1 MTATVHEK
9 GVDLESQPDD
19 RLRAQALATTA
30 DELPEG
36 YYTSPRVI
44 ASFAGFS
51 LNVCTTYFVLQA
63 SASALPN
70 ILQDI
75 GQSDNQ
81 SLFSTLWTMGQAVS
95 ILVMGRL
102 TDRFGRRP
110 FVIATHILGLVG
122 AIVGCTANKFNTLLA
137 AMTMLGVA
145 AGPAGASPLFIGEL
159 MSNKHKFLGLLAV
172 TVPSIVMTAGPYL
185 GQRLSIQSSW
195 RWIFYIY
202 IIMSTVATSLIVVWY
217 HPPSFTQLHGKKA
230 RKRDELAKLD
240 WIGLFLVTAGVSLF
254 LLGVSWGGKP
264 NSAWNSG
271 KIIGLM
277 TSGLGSLLVFALYEV
292 FGKPERPMVPPGLF
306 KDTRGFVCIL
316 LISSIMGAMNLCL
329 TIIYPQQVINIFG
342 SSLKNWEETAWMTA
356 TAAFGTWAGIMVL
369 GNLFHLI
376 RHIRWQIL
384 AGAIWLTAFLGAMS
398 SINRDNKNA
407 AIALSFF
414 AGLVVSWAQDITML
428 MVQFI
433 TTDED
438 LGVAFSVVAASRPF
452 FGSIFTAAFIS
463 LYSNQYPKQ
472 IGSHLTSALR
482 GTDIPQSSFPSL
494 LEAAKTGRIDAV
506 KALPG
511 MTNSTA
517 TVVSRAMA
525 DSYTASYANVYYFAM
540 ALGVIPIIASLYM
553 RDFDQYLTDHVPHQL
568 YDRNK
573 ADKDVLEGDSDSQS
587 SPTILSIVDDKTQRY
602 FHSSIGVTKQEAA
615 LPDDT
620 AKIS

>member
-51 LNVCTTYFVLQA
+51 LNVCATYFVLQA

-75 GQSDNQ
+75 GQSENQ
-81 SLFSTLWTMGQAVS
+81 GLFSTLWTMGQAVS

-110 FVIATHILGLVG
+110 FVIATHIIGLVG

-137 AMTMLGVA
+137 AMTLLGVA
-145 AGPAGASPLFIGEL
+145 AGPAGSSPLFVGEL
-159 MSNKHKFLGLLAV
+159 MSNKTKFLGLL
-172 TVPSIVMTAGPYL
+172 TVSIPTIVMSAGPYF
-185 GQRLSIQSSW
+185 GQRLSIQGNW

-202 IIMSTVATSLIVVWY
+202 IIMSAIAVVLIVVWY
-217 HPPSFTQLHGKKA
+217 HPPSFRQLHGKRA

-240 WIGLFLVTAGVSLF
+240 WIGIFLVSVGVSLF

-264 NSAWNSG
+264 NSPWNSS

-292 FGKPERPMVPPGLF
+292 FGKPVQPMIPPALF

-342 SSLKNWEETAWMTA
+342 SSLKNWQETAWMTA
-356 TAAFGTWAGIMVL
+356 TASFGTWAGVMIL
-369 GNLFHLI
+369 GNVFHLI

-384 AGAIWLTAFLGAMS
+384 VGALWLTAFLGAMS
-398 SINRDNKNA
+398 SVNRDNKNA

-414 AGLVVSWAQDITML
+414 SGFVVGWAQDITML

-438 LGVAFSVVAASRPF
+438 LGVAFCMYPY
-452 FGSIFTAAFIS
+452 
-463 LYSNQYPKQ
+463 LYGRDVSNNNQYPKE
-472 IGSHLTSALR
+472 IGSHLTSAMR
-482 GTDIPQSSFPSL
+482 GTDIPQASFPSL
-494 LEAAKTGRIDAV
+494 LEAATTGRIDAV

-511 MTNSTA
+511 MTNSIA
-517 TVVSRAMA
+517 AVVSRAMA

-540 ALGVIPIIASLYM
+540 ALGVIPIIASLCM
-553 RDFDQYLTDHVPHQL
+553 RDFDRYLTDHVPHQI
-568 YDRNK
+568 YDRKK
-573 ADKDVLEGDSDSQS
+573 ADKDVLDGDSDTPS
-587 SPTILSIVDDKTQRY
+587 SPTIQSTVEVK
-602 FHSSIGVTKQEAA
+602 E
-615 LPDDT
+615 
-620 AKIS
+620 

>member
-51 LNVCTTYFVLQA
+51 INVCATYFVLQA

-75 GQSDNQ
+75 GQSENQ
-81 SLFSTLWTMGQAVS
+81 GLFSTLWTMGQAVS

-110 FVIATHILGLVG
+110 FVIATHIIGLVG
-122 AIVGCTANKFNTLLA
+122 AIVGCTAKEFNTLLA
-137 AMTMLGVA
+137 AMTLLGVA
-145 AGPAGASPLFIGEL
+145 AGPAGSSPLFVGEL
-159 MSNKHKFLGLLAV
+159 MSNKTKFLGLLTV
-172 TVPSIVMTAGPYL
+172 TIPTIIMSAGPYF
-185 GQRLSIQSSW
+185 GQSLSIQGNW

-202 IIMSTVATSLIVVWY
+202 IISSAVAALLIVVWY
-217 HPPSFTQLHGKKA
+217 HPPSFRQLHGKKA

-240 WIGLFLVTAGVSLF
+240 WIGIFLVTAGVSLF

-264 NSAWNSG
+264 NNPWNSG

-277 TSGLGSLLVFALYEV
+277 TSGLGSLVVFALYEV
-292 FGKPERPMVPPGLF
+292 FGKPVQPIIPPVLF

-329 TIIYPQQVINIFG
+329 TILYPQQVINIFG
-342 SSLKNWEETAWMTA
+342 SSLKNWQETAWMTA
-356 TAAFGTWAGIMVL
+356 TASFGTWAGVMIL
-369 GNLFHLI
+369 GNVFHLI

-384 AGAIWLTAFLGAMS
+384 VGAMWLTAFLGAMS
-398 SINRDNKNA
+398 SVNRDNKNA

-414 AGLVVSWAQDITML
+414 SGFVVGWAQDITML

-452 FGSIFTAAFIS
+452 FGSIFTAVFIS
-463 LYSNQYPKQ
+463 LYSNQYPKE
-472 IGSHLTSALR
+472 IGSHLTSAMR
-482 GTDIPQSSFPSL
+482 GTDIPQASFPSL
-494 LEAAKTGRIDAV
+494 LEAAKTGRIDAI

-517 TVVSRAMA
+517 TVVSQAMA

-540 ALGVIPIIASLYM
+540 ALGVIPIIASLCM
-553 RDFDQYLTDHVPHQL
+553 RDFDRYLTDHVPHQI
-568 YDRNK
+568 YDRKK
-573 ADKDVLEGDSDSQS
+573 ADKDVLEGDSDTPS
-587 SPTILSIVDDKTQRY
+587 SSTI
-602 FHSSIGVTKQEAA
+602 HSTIEVKA
-615 LPDDT
+615 
-620 AKIS
+620 

>member
-1 MTATVHEK
+1 MTVTVPQE

-30 DELPEG
+30 AELPEG

-44 ASFAGFS
+44 ASFAAFS
-51 LNVCTTYFVLQA
+51 LNVCATYFVLQA

-75 GQSDNQ
+75 GQSENE
-81 SLFSTLWTMGQAVS
+81 SLFSTLWTTGQAVS

-122 AIVGCTANKFNTLLA
+122 AIVGCTANEFNTLLA

-159 MSNKHKFLGLLAV
+159 MSNKTKFLGLLV
-172 TVPSIVMTAGPYL
+172 VSGPNIVANMGPYF
-185 GQRLSIQSSW
+185 GQRLSIQGNW

-202 IIMSTVATSLIVVWY
+202 IIISAIATVLIVVWY

-240 WIGLFLVTAGVSLF
+240 WIGIFLVTAGVSLF

-264 NSAWNSG
+264 NSAWDSG

-277 TSGLGSLLVFALYEV
+277 TAGLGSLVVFALYEV
-292 FGKPERPMVPPGLF
+292 YGKPERPMVPPALF

-342 SSLKNWEETAWMTA
+342 SSLKNWQETAWMTA
-356 TAAFGTWAGIMVL
+356 TASFGTWTGVMIL
-369 GNLFHLI
+369 GNVFHLI

-384 AGAIWLTAFLGAMS
+384 VGAMWLTAFLGAMS
-398 SINRDNKNA
+398 SVNRNNKNA

-414 AGLVVSWAQDITML
+414 SGFVVAWAQDITML

-438 LGVAFSVVAASRPF
+438 LGVAFCMYSYLYCWD
-452 FGSIFTAAFIS
+452 IS
-463 LYSNQYPKQ
+463 NNNQYPKE

-494 LEAAKTGRIDAV
+494 LEAAKTGRIDVV

-511 MTNSTA
+511 MTKSTA
-517 TVVSRAMA
+517 AVVSRAMA

-540 ALGVIPIIASLYM
+540 ALGVIPILASLCM
-553 RDFDQYLTDHVPHQL
+553 KNFDQYLTDHVPHQL
-568 YDRNK
+568 YDRKK
-573 ADKDVLEGDSDSQS
+573 ADKDILEGDSDSQS
-587 SPTILSIVDDKTQRY
+587 SPTIHSIVEDK
-602 FHSSIGVTKQEAA
+602 K
-615 LPDDT
+615 
-620 AKIS
+620 

>member
-36 YYTSPRVI
+36 YYTSSRVI

-51 LNVCTTYFVLQA
+51 LNVCATYFVLQA

-75 GQSDNQ
+75 GQSENQ
-81 SLFSTLWTMGQAVS
+81 GLFSTLWTMGQAVS

-110 FVIATHILGLVG
+110 FVIATHIIGLVG

-137 AMTMLGVA
+137 AMTLLGVA
-145 AGPAGASPLFIGEL
+145 AGPAGSSPLFVGEL
-159 MSNKHKFLGLLAV
+159 MSNKTKFLGLL
-172 TVPSIVMTAGPYL
+172 TVSIPTIVMSAGPYF
-185 GQRLSIQSSW
+185 GQRLSIQGNW

-202 IIMSTVATSLIVVWY
+202 IIASAIAVLLIVVWY
-217 HPPSFTQLHGKKA
+217 HPPSFRQLHGKKA
-230 RKRDELAKLD
+230 RKRNELAKLD
-240 WIGLFLVTAGVSLF
+240 WIGIFLVSVGVSLF

-264 NSAWNSG
+264 NSPWNSS

-277 TSGLGSLLVFALYEV
+277 TSGLGSLVVFALYEV
-292 FGKPERPMVPPGLF
+292 FGKPVQPIIPPALF

-342 SSLKNWEETAWMTA
+342 SSLKNWQETAWMTA
-356 TAAFGTWAGIMVL
+356 TASFGTWAGVMIL
-369 GNLFHLI
+369 GNVFHLI

-384 AGAIWLTAFLGAMS
+384 VGALWLTAFLGAMS
-398 SINRDNKNA
+398 SVNRDNKNA

-414 AGLVVSWAQDITML
+414 SGFVVGWAQDITML

-438 LGVAFSVVAASRPF
+438 LGVAFCMYPY
-452 FGSIFTAAFIS
+452 
-463 LYSNQYPKQ
+463 LYGRDVSNNNQYPKE
-472 IGSHLTSALR
+472 IGSHLTSAMR
-482 GTDIPQSSFPSL
+482 GTDIPQASFPSL
-494 LEAAKTGRIDAV
+494 LEAATTGRIDAV

-511 MTNSTA
+511 MTNSIA
-517 TVVSRAMA
+517 AVVSRAMA

-540 ALGVIPIIASLYM
+540 ALGVIPIIASLCM
-553 RDFDQYLTDHVPHQL
+553 RDFDRYLTDHVPHQI
-568 YDRNK
+568 YDRKK
-573 ADKDVLEGDSDSQS
+573 ADKDVLDGDSDTPS
-587 SPTILSIVDDKTQRY
+587 SPTI
-602 FHSSIGVTKQEAA
+602 HSTVEVKE
-615 LPDDT
+615 
-620 AKIS
+620 

>member
-36 YYTSPRVI
+36 YYTSSRVI
-44 ASFAGFS
+44 ASFAAFS
-51 LNVCTTYFVLQA
+51 LNVCATYFVLQA

-75 GQSDNQ
+75 GQSENQ
-81 SLFSTLWTMGQAVS
+81 GLFSTLWTMGQAVS

-110 FVIATHILGLVG
+110 FVIATHIIGLVG
-122 AIVGCTANKFNTLLA
+122 AIVGCTANEFNTLLA
-137 AMTMLGVA
+137 AMTLLGVA
-145 AGPAGASPLFIGEL
+145 AGPAGSSPLFVGEL
-159 MSNKHKFLGLLAV
+159 MSNKTKFLGLL
-172 TVPSIVMTAGPYL
+172 TVSIPTIVMSAGPYF
-185 GQRLSIQSSW
+185 GQRLSIQGNW

-202 IIMSTVATSLIVVWY
+202 IIMSAVAALLIVVWY
-217 HPPSFTQLHGKKA
+217 HPPSFRQLHGKKA

-240 WIGLFLVTAGVSLF
+240 WIGIFLVTTGVSLF

-264 NSAWNSG
+264 NNPWNSG

-277 TSGLGSLLVFALYEV
+277 TSGLGSLVVFALYEV
-292 FGKPERPMVPPGLF
+292 FGKPVQPMIPPVLF

-342 SSLKNWEETAWMTA
+342 SSLKNWQETAWMTA
-356 TAAFGTWAGIMVL
+356 TASFGTWAGVMIL
-369 GNLFHLI
+369 GNVFHLI

-384 AGAIWLTAFLGAMS
+384 VGAMWLTAFLGAMS
-398 SINRDNKNA
+398 SVNRDNKNA

-414 AGLVVSWAQDITML
+414 SGFVVGWAQDITML

-438 LGVAFSVVAASRPF
+438 LGVAFCMYPY
-452 FGSIFTAAFIS
+452 
-463 LYSNQYPKQ
+463 LYGRDVSNNNQYPKE
-472 IGSHLTSALR
+472 IGSHLTSAMR
-482 GTDIPQSSFPSL
+482 GTDIPQASFPSL

-517 TVVSRAMA
+517 TVVSQAMA

-540 ALGVIPIIASLYM
+540 ALGVIPIIASLCM
-553 RDFDQYLTDHVPHQL
+553 RDFDRYLTDHVPHQL
-568 YDRNK
+568 YDRKK
-573 ADKDVLEGDSDSQS
+573 ADKDVLEGDSDTPS
-587 SPTILSIVDDKTQRY
+587 SPTI
-602 FHSSIGVTKQEAA
+602 HSTVEVKE
-615 LPDDT
+615 
-620 AKIS
+620 

>member
-1 MTATVHEK
+1 MTATVPQE
-9 GVDLESQPDD
+9 GVVDLESQPDD
-19 RLRAQALATTA
+19 RLRAEALATTA
-30 DELPEG
+30 AELPEG
-36 YYTSPRVI
+36 YYTSARVM
-44 ASFAGFS
+44 ASFAAFS
-51 LNVCTTYFVLQA
+51 LNVCATYFVLQA

-75 GQSDNQ
+75 GQSENE
-81 SLFSTLWTMGQAVS
+81 SLFSTLWTTGQAVS

-159 MSNKHKFLGLLAV
+159 MSNKTKFLGLLV
-172 TVPSIVMTAGPYL
+172 VSGPNIVANMGPYF
-185 GQRLSIQSSW
+185 GQRLSIEGDW

-202 IIMSTVATSLIVVWY
+202 IIISAIATVLIVVWY

-240 WIGLFLVTAGVSLF
+240 WIGIFLVTAGVSLF

-264 NSAWNSG
+264 NSAWDSG

-292 FGKPERPMVPPGLF
+292 YGKPERPMVPPALF
-306 KDTRGFVCIL
+306 KDFRGFVCIL

-342 SSLKNWEETAWMTA
+342 SSLKNWQETAWMTA
-356 TAAFGTWAGIMVL
+356 TASFGTWTGVMIL
-369 GNLFHLI
+369 GNVFHLI

-384 AGAIWLTAFLGAMS
+384 VGAMWLTAFLGAMS
-398 SINRDNKNA
+398 SVNRHNKNA

-414 AGLVVSWAQDITML
+414 SGFVVAWAQDITML

-433 TTDED
+433 PTDED
-438 LGVAFSVVAASRPF
+438 LGVAFCM
-452 FGSIFTAAFIS
+452 
-463 LYSNQYPKQ
+463 YSYFYCWDVSNNNQYPKE

-517 TVVSRAMA
+517 AVVSGAMA

-540 ALGVIPIIASLYM
+540 ALGVIPIIASLCM
-553 RDFDQYLTDHVPHQL
+553 KNFDQYLTDHVPHQL
-568 YDRNK
+568 YDRKK

-587 SPTILSIVDDKTQRY
+587 SPTIHSIVEDK
-602 FHSSIGVTKQEAA
+602 K
-615 LPDDT
+615 
-620 AKIS
+620 

>member
-51 LNVCTTYFVLQA
+51 LNVCATYFVLQA

-75 GQSDNQ
+75 GQSENQ
-81 SLFSTLWTMGQAVS
+81 GLFSTLWTMGQAVS

-110 FVIATHILGLVG
+110 FVIATHIIGLVG

-137 AMTMLGVA
+137 AMTLLGVA
-145 AGPAGASPLFIGEL
+145 AGPAGSSPLFVGEL
-159 MSNKHKFLGLLAV
+159 MSNKTKFLGLL
-172 TVPSIVMTAGPYL
+172 TVSIPTIVMSAGPYF
-185 GQRLSIQSSW
+185 GQRLSIQGNW

-202 IIMSTVATSLIVVWY
+202 IIMSAIAVVLIVVWY
-217 HPPSFTQLHGKKA
+217 HPPSFRQLHGKKA

-240 WIGLFLVTAGVSLF
+240 WIGIFLVSVGVSLF

-264 NSAWNSG
+264 NSPWNSS

-277 TSGLGSLLVFALYEV
+277 TSGLGSLVVFALYEV
-292 FGKPERPMVPPGLF
+292 FGKPVQPMIPPALF

-342 SSLKNWEETAWMTA
+342 SSLKNWQETAWMTA
-356 TAAFGTWAGIMVL
+356 TASFGTWAGVMIL
-369 GNLFHLI
+369 GNVFHLI

-384 AGAIWLTAFLGAMS
+384 VGALWLTAFLGAMS
-398 SINRDNKNA
+398 SVNRDNKNA

-414 AGLVVSWAQDITML
+414 SGFVVGWAQDITML

-438 LGVAFSVVAASRPF
+438 LGVAFCMYPY
-452 FGSIFTAAFIS
+452 
-463 LYSNQYPKQ
+463 LYGRDVSNNNQYPKE
-472 IGSHLTSALR
+472 IGSHLTSAMR
-482 GTDIPQSSFPSL
+482 GTDIPQASFPSL
-494 LEAAKTGRIDAV
+494 LEAATTGRIDAV

-511 MTNSTA
+511 MTNSIA
-517 TVVSRAMA
+517 AVVSRAMA

-540 ALGVIPIIASLYM
+540 ALGVIPIIASLCM
-553 RDFDQYLTDHVPHQL
+553 RDFDRYLTDHVPHQI
-568 YDRNK
+568 YDRKK
-573 ADKDVLEGDSDSQS
+573 ADKDVLDGDSDTPS
-587 SPTILSIVDDKTQRY
+587 SPTIQSTVEVK
-602 FHSSIGVTKQEAA
+602 E
-615 LPDDT
+615 
-620 AKIS
+620 

>member
-1 MTATVHEK
+1 MTASVHEK

-51 LNVCTTYFVLQA
+51 LNVCSTYFVLQA

-75 GQSDNQ
+75 GQSENQ
-81 SLFSTLWTMGQAVS
+81 GLFSTLWTMGQAVS

-110 FVIATHILGLVG
+110 FVIATHIIGLVG
-122 AIVGCTANKFNTLLA
+122 AIVGCTTNKFNTLLA
-137 AMTMLGVA
+137 AMTLLGVA
-145 AGPAGASPLFIGEL
+145 AGPAGSSPLFVGEL
-159 MSNKHKFLGLLAV
+159 MSNKTKFLGLL
-172 TVPSIVMTAGPYL
+172 TVSIPTIVMSAGPYF
-185 GQRLSIQSSW
+185 GQRLSIQGNW

-202 IIMSTVATSLIVVWY
+202 IIMSAIAVLLIVVWY
-217 HPPSFTQLHGKKA
+217 HPPSFRQLHGKKA

-240 WIGLFLVTAGVSLF
+240 WIGIFLVSVGVSLF

-264 NSAWNSG
+264 NSPWNSS

-277 TSGLGSLLVFALYEV
+277 TSGLGSLVVFALYEV
-292 FGKPERPMVPPGLF
+292 FGKPVQPMIPPALF

-342 SSLKNWEETAWMTA
+342 SSLKNWQETAWMTA
-356 TAAFGTWAGIMVL
+356 TASFGTWAGVMIL
-369 GNLFHLI
+369 GNVFHLI

-384 AGAIWLTAFLGAMS
+384 VGALWLTAFLGAMS
-398 SINRDNKNA
+398 SVNRDNKNA

-414 AGLVVSWAQDITML
+414 SGFVVGWAQDITML

-463 LYSNQYPKQ
+463 LYSNQYPKE
-472 IGSHLTSALR
+472 IGSHLTSAMR
-482 GTDIPQSSFPSL
+482 GTDIPQASFPSL
-494 LEAAKTGRIDAV
+494 LEAATTGRIDAV

-511 MTNSTA
+511 MTNSIA
-517 TVVSRAMA
+517 AVVSRAMA

-540 ALGVIPIIASLYM
+540 ALGVIPIIASLCM
-553 RDFDQYLTDHVPHQL
+553 RDFDRYLTDHVPHQI
-568 YDRNK
+568 YDRKK
-573 ADKDVLEGDSDSQS
+573 ADKDVLDGDSDTPS
-587 SPTILSIVDDKTQRY
+587 SPII
-602 FHSSIGVTKQEAA
+602 HSTVEVKE
-615 LPDDT
+615 
-620 AKIS
+620 

>member
-44 ASFAGFS
+44 ASFAAFS
-51 LNVCTTYFVLQA
+51 LNVCATYFVLQA

-75 GQSDNQ
+75 GQSENQ
-81 SLFSTLWTMGQAVS
+81 GLFSTLWTMGQAVS

-110 FVIATHILGLVG
+110 FVIATHIIGLVG
-122 AIVGCTANKFNTLLA
+122 AIIGCTANEFNTLLA
-137 AMTMLGVA
+137 AMTLLGVA
-145 AGPAGASPLFIGEL
+145 AGPAGSSPLFVGEL
-159 MSNKHKFLGLLAV
+159 MSNKTKFLGLL
-172 TVPSIVMTAGPYL
+172 TVSTPSIVMSAGPYF
-185 GQRLSIQSSW
+185 GQRLSIQGNW

-202 IIMSTVATSLIVVWY
+202 IIMSAVAALLIVVWY
-217 HPPSFTQLHGKKA
+217 HPPSFRQLHGKKA

-240 WIGLFLVTAGVSLF
+240 WIGIFLVTAGVSLF
-254 LLGVSWGGKP
+254 LLGISWGGKP
-264 NSAWNSG
+264 NNPWNSG

-277 TSGLGSLLVFALYEV
+277 TSGLGSLVVFALYEV
-292 FGKPERPMVPPGLF
+292 FGKPVQPMIPPVLF

-342 SSLKNWEETAWMTA
+342 SSLKNWQETAWMTA
-356 TAAFGTWAGIMVL
+356 TASFGTWAGVIIL
-369 GNLFHLI
+369 GNVFHLI

-384 AGAIWLTAFLGAMS
+384 VGAMWLTAFLGAMS
-398 SINRDNKNA
+398 SVNRDNKNA

-414 AGLVVSWAQDITML
+414 SGFVVGWAQDITML

-438 LGVAFSVVAASRPF
+438 LGVAFCMYPY
-452 FGSIFTAAFIS
+452 
-463 LYSNQYPKQ
+463 LYGRDVSNNNQYPKE
-472 IGSHLTSALR
+472 IGSHLTSAMR
-482 GTDIPQSSFPSL
+482 GTDIPQASFPSL

-517 TVVSRAMA
+517 TVVNQAMA

-540 ALGVIPIIASLYM
+540 ALGVIPIIASLCM
-553 RDFDQYLTDHVPHQL
+553 RDFDRYLTDHVPHQL
-568 YDRNK
+568 YDRK
-573 ADKDVLEGDSDSQS
+573 KVDKDVLEGDSDTPS
-587 SPTILSIVDDKTQRY
+587 SPTI
-602 FHSSIGVTKQEAA
+602 HSTVEVKE
-615 LPDDT
+615 
-620 AKIS
+620 

>member
-145 AGPAGASPLFIGEL
+145 AGPAGASSLFIGEL

-202 IIMSTVATSLIVVWY
+202 IIMSSKL
-217 HPPSFTQLHGKKA
+217 PSSCIECMVMMLTCIQRSQLH
-230 RKRDELAKLD
+230 L
-240 WIGLFLVTAGVSLF
+240 SLF
-254 LLGVSWGGKP
+254 GTTLRHLRNFMAKRL
-264 NSAWNSG
+264 A
-271 KIIGLM
+271 
-277 TSGLGSLLVFALYEV
+277 
-292 FGKPERPMVPPGLF
+292 
-306 KDTRGFVCIL
+306 RG
-316 LISSIMGAMNLCL
+316 MN
-329 TIIYPQQVINIFG
+329 
-342 SSLKNWEETAWMTA
+342 W
-356 TAAFGTWAGIMVL
+356 
-369 GNLFHLI
+369 
-376 RHIRWQIL
+376 
-384 AGAIWLTAFLGAMS
+384 
-398 SINRDNKNA
+398 
-407 AIALSFF
+407 
-414 AGLVVSWAQDITML
+414 
-428 MVQFI
+428 
-433 TTDED
+433 
-438 LGVAFSVVAASRPF
+438 
-452 FGSIFTAAFIS
+452 
-463 LYSNQYPKQ
+463 
-472 IGSHLTSALR
+472 
-482 GTDIPQSSFPSL
+482 QSS
-494 LEAAKTGRIDAV
+494 TG
-506 KALPG
+506 
-511 MTNSTA
+511 
-517 TVVSRAMA
+517 
-525 DSYTASYANVYYFAM
+525 
-540 ALGVIPIIASLYM
+540 
-553 RDFDQYLTDHVPHQL
+553 
-568 YDRNK
+568 
-573 ADKDVLEGDSDSQS
+573 
-587 SPTILSIVDDKTQRY
+587 
-602 FHSSIGVTKQEAA
+602 
-615 LPDDT
+615 
-620 AKIS
+620 

>member
-51 LNVCTTYFVLQA
+51 LNVCATYFVLQA

-75 GQSDNQ
+75 GQSENQ
-81 SLFSTLWTMGQAVS
+81 GLFSTLWTMGQAVS

-110 FVIATHILGLVG
+110 FVIATHIIGLVG

-137 AMTMLGVA
+137 AMTLLGVA
-145 AGPAGASPLFIGEL
+145 AGPAGSSPLFVGEL
-159 MSNKHKFLGLLAV
+159 MSNKTKFLGLL
-172 TVPSIVMTAGPYL
+172 TVSIPTIVMSAGPYF
-185 GQRLSIQSSW
+185 GQRLSIQGNW

-202 IIMSTVATSLIVVWY
+202 IIMSAIAVVLIVVWY
-217 HPPSFTQLHGKKA
+217 HPPSFRQLHGKRA

-240 WIGLFLVTAGVSLF
+240 WIGIFLVSVGVSLF

-264 NSAWNSG
+264 NSPWNSS

-292 FGKPERPMVPPGLF
+292 FGKPVQPMIPPALF

-342 SSLKNWEETAWMTA
+342 SSLKNWQETAWMTA
-356 TAAFGTWAGIMVL
+356 TASFGTWAGVMIL
-369 GNLFHLI
+369 GNVFHLI

-384 AGAIWLTAFLGAMS
+384 VGALWLTAFLGAMS
-398 SINRDNKNA
+398 SVNRDNKNA

-414 AGLVVSWAQDITML
+414 SGFVVGWAQDITML

-463 LYSNQYPKQ
+463 LYSNQYPKE
-472 IGSHLTSALR
+472 IGSHLTLAMR
-482 GTDIPQSSFPSL
+482 GTDIPQASFPSL
-494 LEAAKTGRIDAV
+494 LEAATTGRIDAV

-511 MTNSTA
+511 MTNSIA
-517 TVVSRAMA
+517 AVVSRAMA

-540 ALGVIPIIASLYM
+540 ALGVIPIIASLCM
-553 RDFDQYLTDHVPHQL
+553 RDFDRYLTDHVPHQI
-568 YDRNK
+568 YDRKK
-573 ADKDVLEGDSDSQS
+573 ADKDVLDGDSDTPS
-587 SPTILSIVDDKTQRY
+587 SPTIQSTVEVK
-602 FHSSIGVTKQEAA
+602 E
-615 LPDDT
+615 
-620 AKIS
+620 

>member
-1 MTATVHEK
+1 MTATVPKE

-30 DELPEG
+30 AELPEG
-36 YYTSPRVI
+36 YYRSPRVI
-44 ASFAGFS
+44 ASFAAFS
-51 LNVCTTYFVLQA
+51 LNVCATYFVLQA

-172 TVPSIVMTAGPYL
+172 TVPSIVMTTGPYL

-240 WIGLFLVTAGVSLF
+240 WIGLFLVTTGVSLF

-384 AGAIWLTAFLGAMS
+384 AGAMWLTAFLGAMS

-438 LGVAFSVVAASRPF
+438 LGVAFCMYPY
-452 FGSIFTAAFIS
+452 
-463 LYSNQYPKQ
+463 LYGQDVSNNNQYPKE

-517 TVVSRAMA
+517 AVVSRAMA

-573 ADKDVLEGDSDSQS
+573 ADKDVLGGDSDSQS
-587 SPTILSIVDDKTQRY
+587 SPTIHSIVEDK
-602 FHSSIGVTKQEAA
+602 K
-615 LPDDT
+615 
-620 AKIS
+620 

>member
-1 MTATVHEK
+1 MTATVPQE
-9 GVDLESQPDD
+9 GVVDLESQPDD
-19 RLRAQALATTA
+19 RLRAEALATTA
-30 DELPEG
+30 AELPEG
-36 YYTSPRVI
+36 YYTSARVM
-44 ASFAGFS
+44 ASFAAFS
-51 LNVCTTYFVLQA
+51 LNVCATYFVLQA

-75 GQSDNQ
+75 GQSENE
-81 SLFSTLWTMGQAVS
+81 SLFSTLWTTGQAVS

-159 MSNKHKFLGLLAV
+159 MSNKTKFLGLLV
-172 TVPSIVMTAGPYL
+172 VSGPNIVANMGPYF
-185 GQRLSIQSSW
+185 GQRLSIEGDW

-202 IIMSTVATSLIVVWY
+202 IIISAVATVLIVVWY

-240 WIGLFLVTAGVSLF
+240 WIGIFLVTSGVSLF

-264 NSAWNSG
+264 NSAWDSG

-292 FGKPERPMVPPGLF
+292 YGKPERPMVPPALF
-306 KDTRGFVCIL
+306 KDFRGFVCIL

-342 SSLKNWEETAWMTA
+342 SSLKNWQETAWMTA
-356 TAAFGTWAGIMVL
+356 TASFGTWTGVMIL
-369 GNLFHLI
+369 GNVFHLI

-384 AGAIWLTAFLGAMS
+384 VGAMWLTAFLGAMS
-398 SINRDNKNA
+398 SVNRHNKNA

-414 AGLVVSWAQDITML
+414 SGFVVAWAQDITML

-438 LGVAFSVVAASRPF
+438 LGVAFCMYSY
-452 FGSIFTAAFIS
+452 
-463 LYSNQYPKQ
+463 LYCWDVSNNNQYPKE

-517 TVVSRAMA
+517 AVVSGAMA

-540 ALGVIPIIASLYM
+540 ALGVIPIIASLCM
-553 RDFDQYLTDHVPHQL
+553 KNFDQYLTDHVPHQL
-568 YDRNK
+568 YDRKK

-587 SPTILSIVDDKTQRY
+587 SPTIHSIVEDK
-602 FHSSIGVTKQEAA
+602 K
-615 LPDDT
+615 
-620 AKIS
+620 

>member
-51 LNVCTTYFVLQA
+51 LNVCAAYFVLQA

-75 GQSDNQ
+75 GQSENQ
-81 SLFSTLWTMGQAVS
+81 GLFSTLWTMGQAVS

-110 FVIATHILGLVG
+110 FVIATHIIGLVG

-137 AMTMLGVA
+137 AMTLLGVA
-145 AGPAGASPLFIGEL
+145 AGPAGSSPLFVGEL
-159 MSNKHKFLGLLAV
+159 MSNKTKFLGLL
-172 TVPSIVMTAGPYL
+172 TVSIPTIVMSAGPYF
-185 GQRLSIQSSW
+185 GQRLSIQGNW

-202 IIMSTVATSLIVVWY
+202 IITSAIAVLLIVVWY
-217 HPPSFTQLHGKKA
+217 HPPSFRQLHGKKA
-230 RKRDELAKLD
+230 RKRDELEKLD
-240 WIGLFLVTAGVSLF
+240 WIGIFLVSVGVSLF

-264 NSAWNSG
+264 NSPWNSS

-277 TSGLGSLLVFALYEV
+277 TSGLGSLVVFALYEV
-292 FGKPERPMVPPGLF
+292 FGKPVQPIIPPALF

-329 TIIYPQQVINIFG
+329 TIVYPQQVINIFG
-342 SSLKNWEETAWMTA
+342 SSLKNWQETAWMTA
-356 TAAFGTWAGIMVL
+356 TASFGTWAGVMIL
-369 GNLFHLI
+369 GNVFHLI

-384 AGAIWLTAFLGAMS
+384 VGALWLTAFLGAMS
-398 SINRDNKNA
+398 SVNRDNKNA

-414 AGLVVSWAQDITML
+414 SGFVVGWAQDITML

-463 LYSNQYPKQ
+463 LYSNQYPKE
-472 IGSHLTSALR
+472 IGSHLTSAMR
-482 GTDIPQSSFPSL
+482 GTDIPQASFPSL
-494 LEAAKTGRIDAV
+494 LEAATTGRIDAV

-511 MTNSTA
+511 MTNSIA
-517 TVVSRAMA
+517 AVVSRAMA
-525 DSYTASYANVYYFAM
+525 DSYSASYANVYYFAM
-540 ALGVIPIIASLYM
+540 ALGVIPIIASLCM
-553 RDFDQYLTDHVPHQL
+553 RDFDRYLTDHVPHQI
-568 YDRNK
+568 YDRKK
-573 ADKDVLEGDSDSQS
+573 ADKDVLDGDSDTPS
-587 SPTILSIVDDKTQRY
+587 SPTI
-602 FHSSIGVTKQEAA
+602 HSTVEVKE
-615 LPDDT
+615 
-620 AKIS
+620 

>member
-1 MTATVHEK
+1 MTATVPQE
-9 GVDLESQPDD
+9 GVVDLESQPDD
-19 RLRAQALATTA
+19 RLRAEALATTA
-30 DELPEG
+30 AELPEG
-36 YYTSPRVI
+36 YYTSARVM
-44 ASFAGFS
+44 ASFAAFS
-51 LNVCTTYFVLQA
+51 LNVCATYFVLQA

-75 GQSDNQ
+75 GQSENE
-81 SLFSTLWTMGQAVS
+81 SLFSTLWTTGQAVS

-122 AIVGCTANKFNTLLA
+122 AIVGCTASKFNTLLA

-159 MSNKHKFLGLLAV
+159 MSNKTKFLGLLV
-172 TVPSIVMTAGPYL
+172 VSGPNIVANMGPYF
-185 GQRLSIQSSW
+185 GQRLSIEGDW

-202 IIMSTVATSLIVVWY
+202 IIISAVATVLIVVWY

-240 WIGLFLVTAGVSLF
+240 WIGIFLVTSGVSLF

-264 NSAWNSG
+264 NSAWDSG

-292 FGKPERPMVPPGLF
+292 YGKPERPMVPPALF
-306 KDTRGFVCIL
+306 KDFRGFVCIL

-342 SSLKNWEETAWMTA
+342 SSLKNWQETAWMTA
-356 TAAFGTWAGIMVL
+356 TASFGTWTGVMIL
-369 GNLFHLI
+369 GNVFHLI

-384 AGAIWLTAFLGAMS
+384 VGAMWLTAFLGAMS
-398 SINRDNKNA
+398 SVNRHNKNA

-414 AGLVVSWAQDITML
+414 SGFVVAWAQDITML

-452 FGSIFTAAFIS
+452 FGSIFTAVFIS
-463 LYSNQYPKQ
+463 LYSNQYPKE

-517 TVVSRAMA
+517 AVVSGAMA

-540 ALGVIPIIASLYM
+540 ALGVIPIIASLCM
-553 RDFDQYLTDHVPHQL
+553 KNFDQYLTDHVPHQL
-568 YDRNK
+568 YDRKK

-587 SPTILSIVDDKTQRY
+587 SPTIHSIVEDK
-602 FHSSIGVTKQEAA
+602 K
-615 LPDDT
+615 
-620 AKIS
+620 